1 MIKMTS
7 EVTIN
12 KKKFF
17 IVPEKEFQVL
27 QKKAALGVDQ
37 EDLFTIEDARK
48 YSKKLINQW
57 AKEKSE

>member
-1 MIKMTS
+1 MTS

>member
-1 MIKMTS
+1 MAS

-17 IVPEKEFQVL
+17 IIPEKEYQVL
-27 QKKAALGVDQ
+27 QKKAILSVDQ
-37 EDLFTIEDARK
+37 DDLYTIEEARK

>member
-1 MIKMTS
+1 MIKMAS

-17 IVPEKEFQVL
+17 IVPEKEYQVL
-27 QKKAALGVDQ
+27 QKKAVLGVNQ
-37 EDLFTIEDARK
+37 ENLFTIEDARK

-57 AKEKSE
+57 ANEKLE

>member
-1 MIKMTS
+1 MTS

-17 IVPEKEFQVL
+17 IDPEKEFKVL

-37 EDLFTIEDARK
+37 EDLFTIEEARK

>member
-1 MIKMTS
+1 MTS

-17 IVPEKEFQVL
+17 IVPEKEFQIL
-27 QKKAALGVDQ
+27 QKKAALVGVDQ
-37 EDLFTIEDARK
+37 EDLFTIEEARK

>member
-17 IVPEKEFQVL
+17 IDPEKEFKVL

-37 EDLFTIEDARK
+37 EDLFTIEEARK